1 MKGGEVV
8 SDRWI
13 PRVGEQVS
21 IADRPGWTGQVRGV
35 IRQAEKIFV
44 RLMPQPPQSRD
55 LPHPITED
63 VVPLENVAPHDPH
76 AR

>member
-1 MKGGEVV
+1 VV

-21 IADRPGWTGQVRGV
+21 IADRPGWTGQVREV
-35 IRQAEKIFV
+35 IRQGETIFV
-44 RLMPQPPQSRD
+44 RLMPQPPQSLD
-55 LPHPITED
+55 PPHPTTED
-63 VVPLENVAPHDPH
+63 VVPLENVAPHHPP